1 MSVGGNINEQFKMFK
16 VCKRMEAVMNYLKEK
31 VSYLKG
37 LADGMQIN
45 DTTNEG
51 KLLKAIIDVLD
62 DVALAVDDIEE
73 VQEELSEQVDE
84 MDEDLAEV
92 ESLIYDED
100 YDEDDEDDE
109 CDCDECNDDDED
121 EEIIAEF
128 DCPHCGESVNLADAF
143 MKMDSVLCPH
153 CNKEIEIEWS
163 CDCEDCECEE
173 NEDGQED

>member
-1 MSVGGNINEQFKMFK
+1 
-16 VCKRMEAVMNYLKEK
+16 MNYLKEK

-62 DVALAVDDIEE
+62 DIALAVDDIEE

-92 ESLIYDED
+92 ESLIYDYAD
-100 YDEDDEDDE
+100 DDE
-109 CDCDECNDDDED
+109 CDCCECDEDEEDED

-128 DCPHCGESVNLADAF
+128 DCPHCGETVNLADAF
-143 MKMDSVLCPH
+143 MKKDSILCPH

-163 CDCEDCECEE
+163 CDCEECEE
-173 NEDGQED
+173 CDDDEGDEDDRKG